1 MKVDNVTKW
10 MVIDHQASSLFDVI
24 AGGKF
29 TATSAG
35 RAKWLSLMAS
45 SALQGNCNKEGFN
58 IYNENTFGVYGLL
71 FIKQRIGIVGNNEN
85 TCSTPDSCLGF
96 GTSVG
101 GCNGDVKK
109 STCGNMAFCGHLD
122 NRDNAAFGFIFVQ

>member
-10 MVIDHQASSLFDVI
+10 IVIDHQASSLFDVI
-24 AGGKF
+24 ADGTF
-29 TATSAG
+29 AATSVG
-35 RAKWLSLMAS
+35 REKWMSLMAF

-58 IYNENTFGVYGLL
+58 VYYKIEYIQHGLL
-71 FIKQRIGIVGNNEN
+71 FIQQRIGIVGNNEN
-85 TCSTPDSCLGF
+85 DCSSPDSCIGF

-109 STCGNMAFCGHLD
+109 STCGNMAFCGYFG
-122 NRDNAAFGFIFVQ
+122 NRDIAAFGFI